1 VIRTDTQHP
10 REGSPLSAGA
20 YRKTALSV
28 QDAQRLIESAPDAMV
43 VVDSDGLIQFANLQ
57 AEALFGYPRKELL
70 GKPVELLVPER
81 FHRVHS
87 SHRAS
92 YVANPDTRPM
102 GAGLALSARRKDGS
116 EFPVDISLSALKP
129 KEGGLL
135 VSAAVRDIT
144 ERRRES
150 AEERRMLDDMQ
161 RAMLNVLDDFSNEKM
176 QGEVTHKALLN
187 VLDDLS
193 REKSRLEEAQKVVL
207 NILKDLDL
215 ERSEVERVNID
226 LRAEVAE
233 RSQAE
238 ESLRARTSELARS
251 NAELETFAHVASHDL
266 QEPLRMMSSYTQL
279 LAKRYHGQ
287 LDEDAD
293 EFIGFVVD
301 GAKRMQVLIQDL
313 LAFSRVGSAELQ
325 RQRTDCEQILEQ
337 ALVNLEIPRNEAGA
351 TIRHEPLPTVEADSS
366 QLLQVFQNLIDNAIK
381 FRVDRPPVVEVGAE
395 RSAEGWRFFV
405 RDNSIGIERAHV
417 ERIFSAFQRLHSREY
432 PGTGIG
438 LAICKKIVERHGG
451 VIWVESEPGKGSTF
465 FFTMPLEEPRA
476 P

>member
-1 VIRTDTQHP
+1 
-10 REGSPLSAGA
+10 
-20 YRKTALSV
+20 
-28 QDAQRLIESAPDAMV
+28 
-43 VVDSDGLIQFANLQ
+43 
-57 AEALFGYPRKELL
+57 
-70 GKPVELLVPER
+70 
-81 FHRVHS
+81 
-87 SHRAS
+87 
-92 YVANPDTRPM
+92 
-102 GAGLALSARRKDGS
+102 
-116 EFPVDISLSALKP
+116 
-129 KEGGLL
+129 
-135 VSAAVRDIT
+135 
-144 ERRRES
+144 
-150 AEERRMLDDMQ
+150 
-161 RAMLNVLDDFSNEKM
+161 
-176 QGEVTHKALLN
+176 
-187 VLDDLS
+187 
-193 REKSRLEEAQKVVL
+193 
-207 NILKDLDL
+207 
-215 ERSEVERVNID
+215 
-226 LRAEVAE
+226 
-233 RSQAE
+233 
-238 ESLRARTSELARS
+238 
-251 NAELETFAHVASHDL
+251 
-266 QEPLRMMSSYTQL
+266 MMASYTQL

-351 TIRHEPLPTVEADSS
+351 TIRHEPLPTVEADSL
-366 QLLQVFQNLIDNAIK
+366 QLLQVFQNLIHNAIK

-465 FFTMPLEEPRA
+465 FFTMPIEEPRA
-476 P
+476 R